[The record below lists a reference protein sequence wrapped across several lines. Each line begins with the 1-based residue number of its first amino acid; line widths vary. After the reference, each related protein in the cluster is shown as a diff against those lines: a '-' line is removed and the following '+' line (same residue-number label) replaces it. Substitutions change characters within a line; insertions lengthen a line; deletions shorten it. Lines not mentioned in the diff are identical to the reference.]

1 MHKKWWLIPA
11 AIVTYIIYKKYV
23 LSKTFSVFFKSIDFS
38 SLSLLNPTLN
48 IVVQVNNPT
57 NVTAEI
63 QNIKGD
69 LMLNGQYV
77 GTVVGITPTVLETG
91 SSTLRIPVTLSY
103 AGVAGYIESMKRG
116 GGFTLDFNGTIL
128 VDYIILPLV
137 FSYKL

>member
-1 MHKKWWLIPA
+1 MQKKWWLIPA
-11 AIVTYIIYKKYV
+11 AIVSYILYKKYV

-77 GTVVGITPTVLETG
+77 GTVIGITPTVLETG
-91 SSTLRIPVTLSY
+91 SSILKIPVTLSY
-103 AGVAGYIESMKRG
+103 TGVAEYIKVINK

-137 FSYKL
+137 FSYKI

>member
-1 MHKKWWLIPA
+1 MQKKWWLIPA
-11 AIVTYIIYKKYV
+11 AIISYILYKKYV

-38 SLSLLNPTLN
+38 SLTLFNPTLN

-77 GTVVGITPTVLETG
+77 GTVIGITPTVLETG

-103 AGVAGYIESMKRG
+103 TGVADYIQVINK
-116 GGFTLDFNGTIL
+116 GGFTLDFNGTIM

-137 FSYKL
+137 FSYKI

>member
-1 MHKKWWLIPA
+1 MQKKWWLIPA
-11 AIVTYIIYKKYV
+11 AIISYILYEKYV
-23 LSKTFSVFFKSIDFS
+23 FSKTFSVFFKSIDFS

-77 GTVVGITPTVLETG
+77 GTVIGITPTVLETG

-103 AGVAGYIESMKRG
+103 TGVADYIQVINK
-116 GGFTLDFNGTIL
+116 GGFTLDFNGTIM

>member
-1 MHKKWWLIPA
+1 MQKNWWLIPA
-11 AIVTYIIYKKYV
+11 AIISYILYKKFV
-23 LSKTFSVFFKSIDFS
+23 LSQTFSVFFKSIDFS

-77 GTVVGITPTVLETG
+77 GTVIGITPTILQTG

-103 AGVAGYIESMKRG
+103 TGVAEYIKVINK
-116 GGFTLDFNGTIL
+116 GGFTLDFNGTIM
-128 VDYIILPLV
+128 VDYILLPLV
-137 FSYKL
+137 FSYKI

>member
-1 MHKKWWLIPA
+1 MQKNWWLIPA
-11 AIVTYIIYKKYV
+11 AIVSYILYKKFV
-23 LSKTFSVFFKSIDFS
+23 LSQTFSVFFKSIDFS

-77 GTVVGITPTVLETG
+77 GTVIGITPTILQTG
-91 SSTLRIPVTLSY
+91 SSNLRIPVTLSY
-103 AGVAGYIESMKRG
+103 TGVAEYIKVINK

-128 VDYIILPLV
+128 VDYILLPLV
-137 FSYKL
+137 FSYKI

>member
-1 MHKKWWLIPA
+1 MQKNWWLIPA
-11 AIVTYIIYKKYV
+11 AIVSYILYKKFV
-23 LSKTFSVFFKSIDFS
+23 LSQTFSVFFKSIDFS

-48 IVVQVNNPT
+48 IVVQINNPT
-57 NVTAEI
+57 NITAEI

-77 GTVVGITPTVLETG
+77 GTVIGITPTILQTG
-91 SSTLRIPVTLSY
+91 SSTIRIPVTLSY
-103 AGVAGYIESMKRG
+103 SGVADYIKVINK

-137 FSYKL
+137 FSYKI

>member
-1 MHKKWWLIPA
+1 MQKKWWLIPA
-11 AIVTYIIYKKYV
+11 AIISYILYKKYV
-23 LSKTFSVFFKSIDFS
+23 FSKTFSVFFKSIDFS
-38 SLSLLNPTLN
+38 SLSLFNPTLN

-77 GTVVGITPTVLETG
+77 GTVIGITPTVLETG

-103 AGVAGYIESMKRG
+103 TGVADYIQVINK
-116 GGFTLDFNGTIL
+116 GGFTLDFNGTIM

>member
-11 AIVTYIIYKKYV
+11 VIVTYIIYKKYV

-77 GTVVGITPTVLETG
+77 GTVIGITPTVLETG

-103 AGVAGYIESMKRG
+103 TGVAEYIKVINK

-137 FSYKL
+137 FSYKI

>member
-1 MHKKWWLIPA
+1 MQKKWWLIPA
-11 AIVTYIIYKKYV
+11 AIISYILYKKYV

-38 SLSLLNPTLN
+38 SLTLFNPTLN

-77 GTVVGITPTVLETG
+77 GTVIGITPTVLETG

-103 AGVAGYIESMKRG
+103 TGVADYIQVINK
-116 GGFTLDFNGTIL
+116 GGFTLDFNGTIM

>member
-11 AIVTYIIYKKYV
+11 VIVSYILYKKYV

-77 GTVVGITPTVLETG
+77 GTVIGITPTVLETG

-103 AGVAGYIESMKRG
+103 TGVAEYIKVINK

-137 FSYKL
+137 FSYKI

>member
-11 AIVTYIIYKKYV
+11 AIVSYILYKKYV

-77 GTVVGITPTVLETG
+77 GTVIGITPTVLQTG

-103 AGVAGYIESMKRG
+103 TGVAEYIKVINK

-137 FSYKL
+137 FSYKI

>member
-11 AIVTYIIYKKYV
+11 AIVSYIIYKKYV
-23 LSKTFSVFFKSIDFS
+23 LSKTFSVFFKTIDFS
-38 SLSLLNPTLN
+38 SLSLFNPTLN

-77 GTVVGITPTVLETG
+77 GTVIGITPTVLETG

-103 AGVAGYIESMKRG
+103 TGVADYIQVINK
-116 GGFTLDFNGTIL
+116 GGFTLDFNGTIM

>member
-23 LSKTFSVFFKSIDFS
+23 LSKTFSVFFKTIDFS
-38 SLSLLNPTLN
+38 SLTLFNPTLN

-77 GTVVGITPTVLETG
+77 GTVIGITPTVLETG
-91 SSTLRIPVTLSY
+91 SSTLTIPVTLSY
-103 AGVAGYIESMKRG
+103 TGVADYIKVINK
-116 GGFTLDFNGTIL
+116 GGFTLDFNGTIM

>member
-1 MHKKWWLIPA
+1 MQKNWWLIPA
-11 AIVTYIIYKKYV
+11 AIVSYILYKKFV
-23 LSKTFSVFFKSIDFS
+23 LSQTFSVFFKSIDFS

-69 LMLNGQYV
+69 LMLNGKYV
-77 GTVVGITPTVLETG
+77 GTVIGITPTILQTG

-103 AGVAGYIESMKRG
+103 TGVADYIKVINK

-128 VDYIILPLV
+128 VDYILLPLV
-137 FSYKL
+137 FSYKI

>member
-1 MHKKWWLIPA
+1 MQKKWWLIPA
-11 AIVTYIIYKKYV
+11 AIISYILYKKYV

-77 GTVVGITPTVLETG
+77 GTVIGITPTVLETG

-103 AGVAGYIESMKRG
+103 TGVADYIQVINK
-116 GGFTLDFNGTIL
+116 GGFTLDFNGTIM

>member
-11 AIVTYIIYKKYV
+11 VIVTYIIYKKYV
-23 LSKTFSVFFKSIDFS
+23 LSKTFSVFFKSIDFT
-38 SLSLLNPTLN
+38 SLSLFNPTLN

-77 GTVVGITPTVLETG
+77 GTVIGITPTVLETG

-103 AGVAGYIESMKRG
+103 TGVAEYIKVINK

>member
-1 MHKKWWLIPA
+1 MQKKWWLIPA
-11 AIVTYIIYKKYV
+11 AIVSYILYKKYV

-77 GTVVGITPTVLETG
+77 GTVIGITPTVLQTG

-103 AGVAGYIESMKRG
+103 TGVAEYIKVINK

-137 FSYKL
+137 FSYKI